1 MAKTTY
7 RGPNTFDGF
16 DGYLTGRCKNR
27 RKLSNNV
34 YAERDGADIVI
45 IYHSTVII
53 RYHPDGTVVLN
64 SGGWRTV
71 TTKSNLNQY
80 SDCSVWQDKRVWY
93 ASYGDS
99 GKIPFSDGMVI
110 EGEPAKVAA

>member
-7 RGPNTFDGF
+7 CGPNTFDGF
-16 DGYLTGRCKNR
+16 DAYLTGRCKQR
-27 RKLSNNV
+27 RKLSHNV

-45 IYHSTVII
+45 IYHSTAII
-53 RYHPDGTVVLN
+53 RYRPDGTFVLN
-64 SGGWRTV
+64 SGGWKTV

-80 SDCSVWQDKRVWY
+80 SDCNVWQDKRVWY

-99 GKIPFSDGMVI
+99 GKMEFEDDM
-110 EGEPAKVAA
+110 EYAGEPSKAAT